1 MQIALYV
8 VCLRMMHWL
17 ITFLSEKSKV
27 FRKFFRLWKFL
38 GNLGDL
44 GNFLDFKTNHTVAL
58 RMFGF

>member
-1 MQIALYV
+1 M
-8 VCLRMMHWL
+8 LRMMHWL